1 MKKQFVRLSR
11 RVSAI
16 LVALAMTV
24 LLAVSAFAADA
35 NAAVQ
40 ADTNGVIQVRVV
52 YYNDMGSKDERA
64 SVWGTGFLIN
74 DSTVVTSNHVV
85 SLTDE
90 TLASWA
96 EVEGVDVKTLK
107 DRLKIEVVVMNDLTI
122 QASILNA
129 SSEMDFAILKL
140 SQQIY
145 DRNYL
150 SIRNSDDVSAT
161 ESVYA
166 LGYPGEVA
174 DTQVFNTFTSSD
186 VTISAGTVSK
196 MNQVNNVDVVMTNAK
211 ITSGASGGPLVDANG
226 NVIGI
231 NMGST
236 GDGLWIGN
244 ANVQLDKNYFY
255 HVASSQLIKAL
266 NALGIEYTAAGSEPV
281 AQAPAAE
288 ETPTATAAPAAE
300 QPAEPEAVVDKG
312 ALSAKIDEVNA
323 LELKDYT
330 DDSVDTLNA
339 ALSSAVTVN
348 SNANATQADVDS
360 AYQALANAEDAL
372 EAKGGVPIALI
383 IAIVAAVAVIIVIII
398 VVVVK
403 KNGKKNKEFEVV
415 ESNPYNGMAQANAA
429 PANMGGGFNQT
440 PPTPVPARP
449 APQPVAARQAGETTV
464 LSQGAGETTLLN
476 QGSSETT
483 VLNQNFGTL
492 TRTRTHESVKIN
504 KTEFVIGRERSRVD
518 YCISDNTNV
527 GRAHAKIL
535 NRGGTAYLV
544 DMNATNG
551 TFLNSVKVSGSQAA
565 LKNGDKITLADE
577 EFTFSI

>member
-1 MKKQFVRLSR
+1 MKKQFARLSR

-16 LVALAMTV
+16 VVALAMTV
-24 LLAVSAFAADA
+24 LLAMSAFAADA
-35 NAAVQ
+35 NEAVQ

-52 YYNDMGSKDERA
+52 YYNDMGSKDERV

-85 SLTDE
+85 SLSDE
-90 TLASWA
+90 NLASWA

-244 ANVQLDKNYFY
+244 SNVQLDKNYFY
-255 HVASSQLIKAL
+255 HVASSQLLKAL
-266 NALGIEYTAAGSEPV
+266 NALGIEYTAAGSEP
-281 AQAPAAE
+281 AAEAPAAAETPAATEAPAAE
-288 ETPTATAAPAAE
+288 ATPAPE
-300 QPAEPEAVVDKG
+300 VTVDKA
-312 ALSAKIDEVNA
+312 ALSSKIDEVNA

-330 DDSVDTLNA
+330 DESVDALNT

-360 AYQALANAEDAL
+360 AYQALANAENAL

-383 IAIVAAVAVIIVIII
+383 LAIVAAVVVVIVIII

-403 KNGKKNKEFEVV
+403 KNGKKNKEFDVV
-415 ESNPYNGMAQANAA
+415 DSNPYNGMAPGAA
-429 PANMGGGFNQT
+429 PANAGGSFSQAQ
-440 PPTPVPARP
+440 PTPVPARP
-449 APQPVAARQAGETTV
+449 APQPAAPRPAGETTV
-464 LSQGAGETTLLN
+464 LSQGAGETTVLN

-518 YCISDNTNV
+518 YCVSDNTNV

-551 TFLNSVKVSGSQAA
+551 TFLNSVKVSGTQAA

>member
-1 MKKQFVRLSR
+1 MKKQFARLSR

-16 LVALAMTV
+16 VVALAMTV
-24 LLAVSAFAADA
+24 LLAMSAFAADA
-35 NAAVQ
+35 NEAVQ

-52 YYNDMGSKDERA
+52 YYNDMGSKDERV

-85 SLTDE
+85 SLSDE
-90 TLASWA
+90 NLASWA

-211 ITSGASGGPLVDANG
+211 VTSGASGGPLVDANG

-244 ANVQLDKNYFY
+244 SNVQLDKNYFY
-255 HVASSQLIKAL
+255 HVASGQLIKAL
-266 NALGIEYTAAGSEPV
+266 NALGIEYTAAGSEP
-281 AQAPAAE
+281 AAEAPAAAETPAATEAPAAE
-288 ETPTATAAPAAE
+288 ATPAPE
-300 QPAEPEAVVDKG
+300 VTVDKA
-312 ALSAKIDEVNA
+312 ALSSKIDEVNA

-330 DDSVDTLNA
+330 DESVDALNT

-360 AYQALANAEDAL
+360 AYQALANAENAL

-383 IAIVAAVAVIIVIII
+383 LAIVAAVVVVIVIII

-403 KNGKKNKEFEVV
+403 KNGKKNKEFDVV
-415 ESNPYNGMAQANAA
+415 DSNPYNGMAPGAA
-429 PANMGGGFNQT
+429 PANAGGSFSQAQ
-440 PPTPVPARP
+440 PTPVPARP
-449 APQPVAARQAGETTV
+449 APQPAAPRPAGETTV
-464 LSQGAGETTLLN
+464 LSQGAGETTVLN

-518 YCISDNTNV
+518 YCVSDNTNV

-551 TFLNSVKVSGSQAA
+551 TFLNSVKVSGTQAA